1 MYHKKEQTQNYQVYH
16 MEKINPQLLSVPFIK
31 NNTIKQSVSYG
42 KRKPILQS
50 VSYKGSKPN
59 NIKCTI

>member
-1 MYHKKEQTQNYQVYH
+1 

-59 NIKCTI
+59 NIKCTICKDLNQK